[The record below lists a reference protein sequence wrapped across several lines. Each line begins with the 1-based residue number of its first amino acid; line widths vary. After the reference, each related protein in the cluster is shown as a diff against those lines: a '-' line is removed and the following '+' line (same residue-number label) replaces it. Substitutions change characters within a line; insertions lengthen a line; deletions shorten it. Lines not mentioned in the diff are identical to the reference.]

1 MQNFFRYFFIIFI
14 INFHVHGNDS
24 LYLVK
29 DNQIFIQNEDNI
41 SDLREKAKNIAFENA
56 FGILVKK
63 IAEPRDFSKLN
74 FLEDIKINSLV
85 TDYNITN
92 EIISDISYSANIAV
106 NFNPGLILEFFSNN
120 NIRVQTLVSDQY
132 LVLPVMKKFNTL
144 YLWEA
149 NNLWYENLRIEYD
162 DVSLLKLYFPEK
174 NHLNKLRISANKI
187 INKDIESLKKFLK
200 FHSKKNAIIVILEE
214 NFDNKIKKFKSRVEL
229 ITYTNDKF
237 EIIKFPQDE
246 RFNQISSTSQIKL
259 IAKITINELQNWW
272 KNKIDSLDSLSSS
285 ISTFFIQ
292 YNFNDIKR
300 SVFIE
305 NVLLQVFNEE
315 DLTFNE
321 IKGNSVSFK
330 VNSSFSEDKINLA
343 LEKYGL
349 KISLVEKNIF
359 LIKETN

>member
-14 INFHVHGNDS
+14 INFHVYGNDS

-29 DNQIFIQNEDNI
+29 DNQVFIQNEDNI

-74 FLEDIKINSLV
+74 FLENIKINSLV

-106 NFNPGLILEFFSNN
+106 NFNPDLILDFFSKND
-120 NIRVQTLVSDQY
+120 IRIQTLVSDQY
-132 LVLPVMKKFNTL
+132 LVFPVMKKFNTL

-187 INKDIESLKKFLK
+187 INKDMESLNTFLK
-200 FHSKKNAIIVILEE
+200 FHNKKNAIIVILEE

-229 ITYTNDKF
+229 ITYSNEKF
-237 EIIKFPQDE
+237 EIIKFPQDQ
-246 RFNQISSTSQIKL
+246 RFNQISSTSQLKL
-259 IAKITINELQNWW
+259 IAKITINELQTWW

-285 ISTFFIQ
+285 VSTFFIQ

-315 DLTFNE
+315 ELTFNE
-321 IKGNSVSFK
+321 IRGNSISFK

-343 LEKYGL
+343 LEKHGL
-349 KISLVEKNIF
+349 KISSVEKNIF
-359 LIKETN
+359 SIKETN